1 MYYDELESP
10 HARAFKK
17 YDEHRNRQ
25 MRGMFKRYYEATN
38 EFACLRYMLNYNSNN
53 HDRSGVSVK

>member
-1 MYYDELESP
+1 MYYDELDSP
-10 HARAFKK
+10 HARACSKSMMN
-17 YDEHRNRQ
+17 RNRQ

-38 EFACLRYMLNYNSNN
+38 EFVCLRYMLNYNSNN